1 MTALLF
7 YFRQPKLST
16 SFHKGTVYRV
26 AWGPAIADT
35 TTSQKGKF
43 ELYSVGDGVILQH
56 TPADLNA
63 RAQNV
68 MEVIR
73 KENSMEVRVKN

>member
-1 MTALLF
+1 MF
-7 YFRQPKLST
+7 YSRQPKLST

-26 AWGPAIADT
+26 AWGPAIVDAS
-35 TTSQKGKF
+35 TSQKSKF

-56 TPADLNA
+56 APADLNA

-73 KENSMEVRVKN
+73 KENSVEVRVNY